1 MESSGRVLKKNL
13 WHVQT
18 SNQDPAH
25 KSVDTLCR
33 TLWRDSGKRTEIK
46 TTKMVTWNVF
56 KNVQAT

>member
-18 SNQDPAH
+18 LSQDPAH
-25 KSVDTLCR
+25 KSGDTLCR
-33 TLWRDSGKRTEIK
+33 TFWRDSGKRTEIK
-46 TTKMVTWNVF
+46 NTNMVTWNDF